1 MRSSR
6 MKTTILF
13 LAIPLLTGGLSA
25 FLSREGMKAFQSL
38 RQPSWA
44 PPMWLFPVVW
54 TLLYLLMGYGAA
66 RVWNTRRR
74 GRGDAVFLFGAQLFV
89 NFWWSIFFFAWGV
102 RLFAFFW
109 LLLLIVLVL
118 AMLLSFKT
126 LDATAAR
133 LNIPYLLWLVL
144 AAWLNMSV
152 YLLNK

>member
-1 MRSSR
+1 M
-6 MKTTILF
+6 
-13 LAIPLLTGGLSA
+13 
-25 FLSREGMKAFQSL
+25 
-38 RQPSWA
+38 
-44 PPMWLFPVVW
+44 
-54 TLLYLLMGYGAA
+54 
-66 RVWNTRRR
+66 
-74 GRGDAVFLFGAQLFV
+74 FLFGAQLFV

>member
-1 MRSSR
+1 
-6 MKTTILF
+6 MKAKPWRTYLFTILPTLLGGF
-13 LAIPLLTGGLSA
+13 LAGRLSGSGAGYEDLVKPPLS
-25 FLSREGMKAFQSL
+25 
-38 RQPSWA
+38 
-44 PPMWLFPVVW
+44 PPAGVFPLVW
-54 TLLYLLMGYGAA
+54 TVLYLLMAIGMAMAWNAEPA
-66 RVWNTRRR
+66 RAKPARNSYLLQL
-74 GRGDAVFLFGAQLFV
+74 AVNLL
-89 NFWWSIFFFAWGV
+89 WPFFFFRWGM
-102 RLFAFFW
+102 RDFAAAW